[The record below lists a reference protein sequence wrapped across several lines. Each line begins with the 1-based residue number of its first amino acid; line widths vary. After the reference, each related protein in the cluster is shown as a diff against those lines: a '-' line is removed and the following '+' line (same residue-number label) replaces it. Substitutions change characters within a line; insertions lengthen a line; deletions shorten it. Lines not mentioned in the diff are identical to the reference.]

1 MSTEPVKMTDSESNS
16 AVTDSDELFDP
27 EEHFQKFDNKAVSGK
42 EDKIDSTPDQT
53 EDSTGKVTES
63 SP

>member
-1 MSTEPVKMTDSESNS
+1 MSTEPLKMSDSGSDS

-27 EEHFQKFDNKAVSGK
+27 EEHFQKFDNKAVSSK
-42 EDKIDSTPDQT
+42 EDKIDSTASQT